1 MNLEKISKETQEL
14 IKYLENKNLKPQE
27 KIAVLRSTA
36 ALIENVLTM
45 ESLVVMWTNALKK

>member
-27 KIAVLRSTA
+27 KIAALRSTA
-36 ALIENVLTM
+36 SLIENVLTM
-45 ESLVVMWTNALKK
+45 ESLVVMWANALKK